1 MTLERTP
8 PPKKK
13 KKKNGK
19 GGKINEDDD
28 DQCGNSIRHNSA
40 LDIKN
45 RGDRAKR
52 EPILTMLNKKGQ
64 PPFPMDKRTDKQSL
78 TFTTHPQG

>member
-1 MTLERTP
+1 MRGHP

-13 KKKNGK
+13 GK

-40 LDIKN
+40 LDIKK
-45 RGDRAKR
+45 RGD
-52 EPILTMLNKKGQ
+52 
-64 PPFPMDKRTDKQSL
+64 
-78 TFTTHPQG
+78 